1 MHFIEKYNVGGTI
14 STSDPIEDWEHMRCV
29 SYLTAPRHSVTWVVL
44 MSHDVCWYSN
54 PYNNCSLYM
63 A

>member
-14 STSDPIEDWEHMRCV
+14 LTSDPIEDWEHRRCV
-29 SYLTAPRHSVTWVVL
+29 SYLTAPRHSV
-44 MSHDVCWYSN
+44 
-54 PYNNCSLYM
+54 